1 MDPCVLMSE
10 EEEEEEEEDW
20 QCNDD
25 VKQSSIDR
33 LSTGPISV
41 HDPDR
46 SKADRRSS
54 ASELTCFKSRPIL
67 ATRSIL

>member
-1 MDPCVLMSE
+1 MSE

-25 VKQSSIDR
+25 VKRSSIDR

-46 SKADRRSS
+46 SKADQSKAERRLS